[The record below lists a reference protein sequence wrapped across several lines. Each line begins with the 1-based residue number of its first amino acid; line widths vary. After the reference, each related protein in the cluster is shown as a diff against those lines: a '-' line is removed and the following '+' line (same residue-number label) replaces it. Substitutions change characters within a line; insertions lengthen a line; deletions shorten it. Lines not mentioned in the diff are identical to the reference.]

1 MRHTVKAAWIVLL
14 TAIAALL
21 LEINYAYG
29 PHAQVQMN
37 KAKAAVRAE
46 DMRALCSEAAAY
58 TADIGELPKSLDDL
72 VRTGYLRA
80 IPKDFPTLKD
90 CESFQAPIR

>member
-1 MRHTVKAAWIVLL
+1 VRHTVKTAWIFLL
-14 TAIAALL
+14 ASCVALL

-29 PHAQVQMN
+29 PHAQVQMS

-58 TADIGELPKSLDDL
+58 TADIGVPPKSLDDL
-72 VRTGYLRA
+72 VRTGYLKT
-80 IPKDFPTLKD
+80 IPKDFPALKD
-90 CESFQAPIR
+90 CESFRRSN